1 MDHLQALAGGDLNMV
16 EKARSLGQTKSLHTF
31 QYVLPPLRLS
41 DRGRKINGSKVC
53 CLLTRWPW
61 AS

>member
-1 MDHLQALAGGDLNMV
+1 MDHQQALAGGDLNMV

-31 QYVLPPLRLS
+31 QYVLPPSRLS

-53 CLLTRWPW
+53 CLLTR
-61 AS
+61 